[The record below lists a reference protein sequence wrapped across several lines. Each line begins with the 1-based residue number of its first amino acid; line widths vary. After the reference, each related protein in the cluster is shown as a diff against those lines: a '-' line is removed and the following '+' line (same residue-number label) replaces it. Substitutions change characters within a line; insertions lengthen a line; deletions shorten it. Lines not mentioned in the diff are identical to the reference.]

1 LEHCH
6 CGRIEGLCGFRLHAK
21 FFGKA
26 GASRGCPKM
35 QVKGGLMPFKKL
47 AIAILLSCLF
57 SLTASAQDQVL
68 KVGSTPTGI
77 PFTFLDTKT
86 NTIEG
91 VMVDL
96 IQEIAKDAG
105 FKVDVEGMQFS
116 TLIPALTANKID
128 IIAAAMYIT
137 PPRKEVID
145 FSGPVYTYGEGLIV
159 PKSDSKD
166 YKEFA
171 ELKGEA
177 VGAQKGTAYVEPLQK
192 SGLFSEVK
200 IYDTIPAIL
209 ADVNTGRLKAGFAD
223 KPILAYNIK
232 QGLFP
237 EVRLVNSYVS
247 TISGSV
253 GIGVRKSDPDLLAK
267 INTALDQITR
277 DGRLKKILAKWGLD

>member
-1 LEHCH
+1 
-6 CGRIEGLCGFRLHAK
+6 
-21 FFGKA
+21 
-26 GASRGCPKM
+26 
-35 QVKGGLMPFKKL
+35 MPFKKL
-47 AIAILLSCLF
+47 AIAVVLSCMFALG
-57 SLTASAQDQVL
+57 ASAQDQVL

-96 IQEIAKDAG
+96 IKEIAKDAG
-105 FKVDVEGMQFS
+105 FKVDIEGMQFS
-116 TLIPALTANKID
+116 TLIPSLTANKID

-200 IYDTIPAIL
+200 IYDSIPAIL

-237 EVRLVNSYVS
+237 EVRLVNSYAS
-247 TISGSV
+247 TITGSV

-277 DGRLKKILAKWGLD
+277 DGRLKKILEKWGLD

>member
-1 LEHCH
+1 
-6 CGRIEGLCGFRLHAK
+6 
-21 FFGKA
+21 
-26 GASRGCPKM
+26 
-35 QVKGGLMPFKKL
+35 MPFKKL
-47 AIAILLSCLF
+47 AIAIFLSCLF
-57 SLTASAQDQVL
+57 GLTASAQDQVL

-200 IYDTIPAIL
+200 IYDSIPAIL

-232 QGLFP
+232 QGMFP

-247 TISGSV
+247 TMTGSV

>member
-1 LEHCH
+1 
-6 CGRIEGLCGFRLHAK
+6 
-21 FFGKA
+21 
-26 GASRGCPKM
+26 
-35 QVKGGLMPFKKL
+35 MPFKKL
-47 AIAILLSCLF
+47 AFAIFLSCIL
-57 SLTASAQDQVL
+57 SIPAKAQEQVL

-96 IQEIAKDAG
+96 IKEVAKDAG

-116 TLIPALTANKID
+116 TLIPSLTANKID

-137 PPRKEVID
+137 PQRKEVID

-166 YKEFA
+166 YKAFA
-171 ELKGEA
+171 DLKGEA
-177 VGAQKGTAYVEPLQK
+177 VGAQKGTAFVEPLQK
-192 SGLFSEVK
+192 SGLFSDVK

-232 QGLFP
+232 QGVFP
-237 EVRLVNSYVS
+237 EVRLVNSYAS
-247 TISGSV
+247 TITGSV
-253 GIGVRKSDPDLLAK
+253 GIGVRKSDGELLAK
-267 INTALDQITR
+267 INASLDKLTK
-277 DGRLKKILAKWGLD
+277 DGTVKKILEKWGLD

>member
-1 LEHCH
+1 ML
-6 CGRIEGLCGFRLHAK
+6 LKK
-21 FFGKA
+21 FVVA
-26 GASRGCPKM
+26 VVLICAASMARAEDK
-35 QVKGGLMPFKKL
+35 
-47 AIAILLSCLF
+47 
-57 SLTASAQDQVL
+57 VL
-68 KVGSTPTGI
+68 KVGATPTGI

-96 IQEIAKDAG
+96 IREIAKDAG
-105 FKVDVEGMQFS
+105 FKVEIEGMQFS

-128 IIAAAMYIT
+128 IISAAMYIT

-159 PKSDSKD
+159 PRSDAKD
-166 YKEFA
+166 YKAFA
-171 ELKGEA
+171 DLKGEA
-177 VGAQKGTAYVEPLQK
+177 VGAQKGTAFVDPLQK
-192 SGLFSEVK
+192 AGLFTDVK

-247 TISGSV
+247 TITGSI
-253 GIGVRKSDPDLLAK
+253 GIGVRKSDGELLAK
-267 INTALDQITR
+267 INASLDKLTK
-277 DGRLKKILAKWGLD
+277 DGTVGKILAKWGLE

>member
-1 LEHCH
+1 M
-6 CGRIEGLCGFRLHAK
+6 
-21 FFGKA
+21 
-26 GASRGCPKM
+26 S
-35 QVKGGLMPFKKL
+35 FKKL
-47 AIAILLSCLF
+47 AVTIFLSCMF
-57 SLTASAQDQVL
+57 SFGASAQDQVL

-96 IQEIAKDAG
+96 IKEIAKDAG
-105 FKVDVEGMQFS
+105 FKVEVEGMQFS
-116 TLIPALTANKID
+116 TLIPSLTANKID

-171 ELKGEA
+171 DLKGEA

-192 SGLFSEVK
+192 SGLFSDVK

-247 TISGSV
+247 TITGSV

-277 DGRLKKILAKWGLD
+277 DGRLKKILEKWGLD